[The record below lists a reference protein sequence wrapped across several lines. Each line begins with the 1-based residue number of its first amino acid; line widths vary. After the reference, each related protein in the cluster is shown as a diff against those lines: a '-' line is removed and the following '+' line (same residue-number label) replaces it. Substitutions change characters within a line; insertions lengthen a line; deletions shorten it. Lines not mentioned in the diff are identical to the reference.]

1 MSDLLKL
8 IVERTTFMKI
18 AFLGIGKMGSA
29 IVGHLASAG
38 HEVTAWNR
46 TAERAH
52 ALAPL
57 GVRVAATP
65 AEAAAGA
72 EIVATMLFDDAA
84 YEEQFFGPAKLIGA
98 LRPGQIHVALGT
110 ISVALSQRLAAE
122 HASRGAGYIAA
133 PVFGR
138 PSVAEAGKLWIVAA
152 GPAQLIDR
160 LRPFFAPFSR
170 GLSVVGSEPAQAHA
184 VKLGGNFL
192 ICSMIHGLAESFVY
206 AKGQGID
213 PAAFF
218 EAINSALFQS
228 PFYALYA
235 GVMLNPPEQPGATV
249 ELGAKDLR
257 LLREAAASRHTR
269 VSLAETLGQIFDQ
282 AKAEGMAGEDWA
294 TGQYRLAQRR
304 GILS

>member
-1 MSDLLKL
+1 
-8 IVERTTFMKI
+8 MKI

-29 IVGHLASAG
+29 IVRHLAAAG

-46 TAERAH
+46 TPERAQ

-65 AEAAAGA
+65 AEAVEGA

-84 YEEQFFGPAKLIGA
+84 YEEQFFGAASIIDA
-98 LRPGQIHVALGT
+98 FRPGQTHVALGT

-122 HASRGAGYIAA
+122 HASRGVGYIAA

-152 GPAQLIDR
+152 GNTEIIDR

-170 GLSVVGSEPAQAHA
+170 GLSVVGAEPAQAHA

-206 AKGQGID
+206 A
-213 PAAFF
+213 
-218 EAINSALFQS
+218 SALFQS

-235 GVMLNPPEQPGATV
+235 DIMLNPPEKPGATV
-249 ELGAKDLR
+249 DLGAKDLR
-257 LLREAAASRHTR
+257 LLREAAAARGTR
-269 VSLAETLGQIFDQ
+269 VSLAETMGEIFGQ
-282 AKAEGMAGEDWA
+282 AKAEGMGGEDWA

-304 GILS
+304 GMLS